1 MKKIVLIILSLL
13 SYLGYSQD
21 YSELWK
27 GYFSYYD
34 IKDVV
39 SGNNKLYAASENAIF
54 TYDFGTREIEQI
66 TTVNGLSGET
76 ISTIHFSQAYGLLL
90 IGYENGLIEI
100 FFESDNDVLTVVDIL
115 EKPTIPP
122 NNKRINHF
130 NEYNSVV
137 YISTDFGISVYNIEE
152 LEFGDTYYI
161 GNLGEQIRVRQT
173 TIFNGF
179 IYAACWNGNGIR
191 KAPLSSPNLINYQEW
206 QVVVGGFIASIQAIQ
221 NKLYAFRANLSVIDI
236 QPNDTFS
243 VIYSY
248 DLLPLDVKLVSNQL
262 IVTTG
267 NDVYTYDEN
276 FNLLYQVNINL
287 TEASQFTSATTNN
300 GNIYIGTNDL
310 GVLAINNSDTSN
322 VLEIRPDGPLRNDP
336 FSLRAG
342 TNNLWV
348 TYGDYSVFYNP
359 YPLRSRGVSHLENE
373 EWVNIPNDSVLGT
386 RNLNSISINPADSD
400 EVFIS
405 SFIDGLLEVNN
416 NEASMLYNQFNSGL
430 ESLANTGSQPS
441 DIRLSATNFDSQGIL
456 WTATGRVDHPLKS
469 FNPSTGQWQLYDFDD
484 IYIDPFEDEWG
495 YCDLVIDRNGNKWLG
510 GYNQGVI
517 GVSGQNFGQR
527 KMNTEEENMPS
538 PFVTSLAIDQ
548 RNQLWIGTLK
558 GLRVLYNTAGFFDD
572 DSPEANSIIILEDD
586 IPSELLF
593 QQFITSIEVDG
604 SNNKWVGTF
613 GTGVFYFSSD
623 GQETI
628 YHFTKDNSPLP
639 SNNITDISIDNT
651 NGIVYFATEKG
662 LLSFSSGSSGT
673 KDDLTEAFIYP
684 NPVRPGFDIS
694 EDKVK
699 IKDISDNVNIK
710 IVDIEGN
717 LVAEAQSRTNQ
728 RFKGYNL
735 EIDGG
740 TAYWN
745 GKNLANNVVA
755 SGVYLVMLSDL
766 DTFETKVLKVMIIR

>member
-1 MKKIVLIILSLL
+1 MKKIVLIFLTLFSLT
-13 SYLGYSQD
+13 SYSQD
-21 YSELWK
+21 YSELWR
-27 GYFSYYD
+27 GYFSYYN

-39 SGNNKLYAASENAIF
+39 SGNSKLYAASENAVF
-54 TYDFGTREIEQI
+54 TYDFATREIEEI
-66 TTVNGLSGET
+66 TTVNGLSGEL
-76 ISTIHFSQAYGLLL
+76 ISTIHYSQAYGLLL

-100 FFESDNDVLTVVDIL
+100 VFESDNNVLTVVDIL

-122 NNKRINHF
+122 NNKKINHF
-130 NEYNSVV
+130 NEYNNLV
-137 YISTDFGISVYNIEE
+137 YIATDFGISVYNIED

-173 TIFNGF
+173 TIINDF

-191 KAPLSSPNLINYQEW
+191 KASLSSPNLINYQEW
-206 QVVVGGFIASIQAIQ
+206 QVVVGGFIASIQAIGD
-221 NKLYAFRANLSVIDI
+221 KLYGFRANLSVIDI
-236 QPNDTFS
+236 QPNDTFT
-243 VIYSY
+243 VINTFN
-248 DLLPLDVKLVSNQL
+248 LIPQDVKLADNKL
-262 IVTTG
+262 IVATR
-267 NDVYTYDEN
+267 NDVYTYDED
-276 FNLLYQVNINL
+276 FNLLSQINIGSTN
-287 TEASQFTSATTNN
+287 ASQFTSATTNDN
-300 GNIYIGTNDL
+300 NIYIGTNDL
-310 GVLAINNSDTSN
+310 GVLAINNSNPSN
-322 VLEIRPDGPLRNDP
+322 SLEIRPDGPLRNDP

-342 TNNLWV
+342 PNNLWV
-348 TYGDYSVFYNP
+348 TYGDYSVFYTP
-359 YPLRSRGVSHLENE
+359 SPLRQRGISHLVSD
-373 EWVNIPNDSVLGT
+373 EWINIPNDSVLGA
-386 RNLNSISINPADSD
+386 RNLNVISINPANTNQ
-400 EVFIS
+400 VFIS
-405 SFIDGLLEVNN
+405 SFIDGLLEVNE
-416 NEASMLYNQFNSGL
+416 NEATELYNQFNSEL
-430 ESLANTGSQPS
+430 ESIPNQNQLS
-441 DIRLSATNFDSQGIL
+441 DIRLSATNFDSQGLL

-469 FNPSTGQWQLYDFDD
+469 YNPSTGQWQLYDFDD
-484 IYIDPFEDEWG
+484 ILIDPFEDEWG
-495 YCDLVIDRNGNKWLG
+495 YSDLVIDRNGNKWLG

-517 GVSGQNFGQR
+517 GVSSQNFEQQR
-527 KMNTEEENMPS
+527 MNSEEENMPS
-538 PFVTSLAIDQ
+538 TYVTALAIDQ

-572 DSPEANSIIILEDD
+572 DSPEASSIIILEDG

-613 GTGVFYFSSD
+613 GTGVFYFTSD

-684 NPVRPGFDIS
+684 NPVRPEFNIV

>member
-1 MKKIVLIILSLL
+1 L
-13 SYLGYSQD
+13 
-21 YSELWK
+21 
-27 GYFSYYD
+27 
-34 IKDVV
+34 
-39 SGNNKLYAASENAIF
+39 
-54 TYDFGTREIEQI
+54 
-66 TTVNGLSGET
+66 
-76 ISTIHFSQAYGLLL
+76 
-90 IGYENGLIEI
+90 
-100 FFESDNDVLTVVDIL
+100 ESN
-115 EKPTIPP
+115 
-122 NNKRINHF
+122 F
-130 NEYNSVV
+130 N
-137 YISTDFGISVYNIEE
+137 
-152 LEFGDTYYI
+152 
-161 GNLGEQIRVRQT
+161 R
-173 TIFNGF
+173 
-179 IYAACWNGNGIR
+179 
-191 KAPLSSPNLINYQEW
+191 LSSANRYCRLCALGKNRKDL
-206 QVVVGGFIASIQAIQ
+206 
-221 NKLYAFRANLSVIDI
+221 KLQSAVFGQSVR
-236 QPNDTFS
+236 PFPE
-243 VIYSY
+243 V
-248 DLLPLDVKLVSNQL
+248 L
-262 IVTTG
+262 
-267 NDVYTYDEN
+267 
-276 FNLLYQVNINL
+276 
-287 TEASQFTSATTNN
+287 
-300 GNIYIGTNDL
+300 
-310 GVLAINNSDTSN
+310 LAIVSAYPGFYEVMRNESLAGVPNHERGFKDIHKSKYNAGTYLRLVLHSIIDRDPQWPSTLKPFEKFVFFTNAHNSDTSN